1 MNKKQLATLMDGEI
15 KALGEKLMNS
25 PWENEE
31 FYKGWLAQTY
41 YLIRHTTKFLALSA
55 ARLPV
60 EARDHHYAMLD
71 HIKEELNHDFMPMKD
86 LENLGGHVNQYREL
100 PETEMI
106 RQLQYYWIE
115 FENPLALCGYA
126 FILEGA
132 AKFYGPRL
140 LEVLESKY
148 GKKAT
153 VHLRV
158 HAVVDQDHY
167 EEGQKFLATL
177 SDKDCEC
184 IAKNM
189 QQAGLLYIRMMER
202 MAAECAQN
210 KLRKAA

>member
-1 MNKKQLATLMDGEI
+1 MEKKQLASIMDREI
-15 KALGEKLMNS
+15 KALGDKIMDC
-25 PWENEE
+25 PWDNPE
-31 FYKGWLAQTY
+31 FYKNWLAQTY

-60 EARDHHYAMLD
+60 DDRDHHYAMLH
-71 HIKEELNHDFMPMKD
+71 HIQEELNHDFMPLKD
-86 LENLGGHVNQYREL
+86 LENMGGKLAQYPEL

-115 FENPLALCGYA
+115 FENPLSLCGYA
-126 FILEGA
+126 FLLEGA
-132 AKFYGPRL
+132 AKFHGPQL
-140 LEVLESKY
+140 LEVLEKYY

-167 EEGQKFLATL
+167 EEGQKFLELL
-177 SDKDCEC
+177 SEKDCDY

-189 QQAGLLYIRMMER
+189 LQSAVLYSRMVER
-202 MAAECAQN
+202 MAEQCKSKA
-210 KLRKAA
+210 RKAA